1 MNSSTLMTSI
11 AGRALRSAGP
21 RRFKGKG
28 RLLHHWL
35 EHRDP
40 AYIGSRNLPGGGRM
54 ICSFDMPYEAMV
66 WARQEEET
74 ELRALQSLLSPG
86 DHFVDCGAN
95 VGLWSLVAAGRVG
108 SRGLVTAFEPNPSAY
123 RRLAKNI
130 SASGAIGRRITAIN
144 VAVAATA
151 GVALFET
158 GSHHNLGRIVSEP
171 TAGCISVPAVAL
183 DEQFAD
189 APIRALKLDIEGG
202 EAAALRGAVR
212 ILAAQQP
219 WVWAEFNVTISGAA
233 RIGDWDVYALLR
245 EFDYRCRR
253 IATTPGHLLG
263 PAIGA
268 DERFDGYVNVLF
280 EPPNTVTS
288 HDT

>member
-1 MNSSTLMTSI
+1 MDPPTWLTAI
-11 AGRALRSAGP
+11 AGRVLRAAGA
-21 RRFKGKG
+21 RHFKGKG
-28 RLLHHWL
+28 RLVHCWL
-35 EHRDP
+35 ENRDSR
-40 AYIGSRNLPGGGRM
+40 YVGSRMLRGGGRM

-108 SRGLVTAFEPNPSAY
+108 PSGLVTAFEPNPSAY
-123 RRLAKNI
+123 RRLSQNI
-130 SASGAIGRRITAIN
+130 SASGAVGQRITAIN

-151 GVALFET
+151 GNVLFEMGT
-158 GSHHNLGRIVSEP
+158 HHNLGRIVLEP
-171 TAGCISVPAVAL
+171 AAGCISVPAVSL

-202 EAAALRGAVR
+202 EAAALRGAAQ
-212 ILAAQQP
+212 ILTKQRP

-233 RIGDWDVYALLR
+233 RIGDWEVYALLHG
-245 EFDYRCRR
+245 FDYRCRR
-253 IATTPGHLLG
+253 IATAPGHHLG

-268 DERFDGYVNVLF
+268 DETFNGYVNVLF
-280 EPPNTVTS
+280 QPPNA
-288 HDT
+288 

>member
-1 MNSSTLMTSI
+1 VVPFV
-11 AGRALRSAGP
+11 AGRLLRSAGS

-40 AYIGSRNLPGGGRM
+40 GYVGSRDLPGGGRM

-74 ELRALQSLLSPG
+74 ELQALQSLLSPG

-108 SRGLVTAFEPNPSAY
+108 PSGLVTAFEPNPSAF
-123 RRLAKNI
+123 RRLTQNI
-130 SASGAIGRRITAIN
+130 SASGAVGQRITAIN
-144 VAVAATA
+144 VAVAASP
-151 GVALFET
+151 GEVLFET
-158 GSHHNLGRIVSEP
+158 GTHHNLGRIVSAAA
-171 TAGCISVPAVAL
+171 AGCIRVPAVSL
-183 DEQFAD
+183 DIQLAD

-202 EAAALRGAVR
+202 EAAALRGAAR
-212 ILAAQQP
+212 ILTKQRP

-233 RIGDWDVYALLR
+233 RIGDWDVYALLHG
-245 EFDYRCRR
+245 FDYRCRR
-253 IATTPGHLLG
+253 IATAPGRLLG
-263 PAIGA
+263 PTIGPN
-268 DERFDGYVNVLF
+268 ETFNRYVNVLF
-280 EPPNTVTS
+280 QPPNA
-288 HDT
+288 